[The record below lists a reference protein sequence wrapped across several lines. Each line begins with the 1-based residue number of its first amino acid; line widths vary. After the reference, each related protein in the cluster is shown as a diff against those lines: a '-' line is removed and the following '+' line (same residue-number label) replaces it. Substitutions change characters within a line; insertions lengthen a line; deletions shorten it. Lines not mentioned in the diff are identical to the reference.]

1 MSFKDLPIQRKLMS
15 VLLLTCGTVLLVTC
29 AAFAIYEVV
38 TIRKAMVQGYATRAE
53 IIAANSS
60 AALAFQDEADATK
73 VLSALHRDANTI
85 IACIYDKDHQVF
97 ARYPTNAAIADFP
110 AEPVPTGHRFAP
122 AHLDVYS
129 PIQQD
134 GRTLGTVLIRANLT
148 ALTSRYGAIL
158 SLTAVILFG
167 SLIMAYLLSRAL
179 QKQISD
185 PIHALATTAETISL
199 QRDYSV
205 RAQKHGA
212 DEIGSLTDS
221 FNQMLGEIQK
231 QNLALRESEARM
243 RAVLNAAI
251 SAVVVM
257 DSHGK
262 IVDWNARAEVLFGW
276 SRAEAIG
283 RDLGETIVPPQH
295 REGHQRGM
303 RRYLETGEA
312 KVLNRL
318 MEMTALHRAGRE
330 FPVELS
336 ISPLKFND
344 TVTFC
349 GFLTDIT
356 ERRLAAKQAE
366 VFAQLGHSL
375 SAATSADTAAR
386 TIVAVAADL
395 LRWDSCSL
403 DLYNAEKNQ
412 VHPVLNMDTVN
423 GQRIDVSPAYVD
435 TSPSAIVQ
443 QVLRDG
449 GQLILR
455 QPPFNFVPDTVPFG
469 DTNRPSASLMYVP
482 IRRGA
487 NVIGIL
493 SIQSYTPDAYNKN
506 ALRLLQSLA
515 DLCSG
520 ALERLRAEENLRRLN
535 EQLEQRVAD
544 RTAQLEIVNKE
555 LESFSYSVSHDLR
568 APLRHITGFADMLRQ
583 NAETKL
589 DETSRRHLQII
600 SNSARQMG
608 VLIDD
613 LLVFSRMGRTE
624 MCHTLVNMNDLVAEV
639 RADLAADLATRT
651 INWDISPLPELRG
664 DRAMLKQVWVNLLS
678 NAVKYTRHRQ
688 EAVITIR
695 SRKNDQGLWEFQV
708 RDNGAGFDMQYVG
721 KLFGVFQRLHLA
733 EEFEGTGI
741 GLANV
746 QRIVVRHGG
755 RIWAEGKIDAGATF
769 YFTLPSQG
777 AEKP

>member
-29 AAFAIYEVV
+29 AAFVIYEVI
-38 TIRKAMVQGYATRAE
+38 TIRKALVQGYATRAE

-60 AALAFQDEADATK
+60 AALAFADEADATK

-85 IACIYDKDHQVF
+85 LACIYDKNHQVF
-97 ARYPTNAAIADFP
+97 ARYPTNAPDADFP
-110 AEPVPTGHRFAP
+110 PTPVLAGHRFTP
-122 AHLDVYS
+122 THLDVYL
-129 PIQQD
+129 PVQHD

-148 ALTSRYGAIL
+148 ALTSRYQAIL
-158 SLTAVILFG
+158 SLTAVILLV
-167 SLIMAYLLSRAL
+167 SLIVAYLISRAL
-179 QKQISD
+179 QKQISE
-185 PIHALATTAETISL
+185 PIHALARTAETISL
-199 QRDYSV
+199 HRDYSV

-221 FNQMLGEIQK
+221 FNQMLAEIQK
-231 QNLALRESEARM
+231 QNLALRDSEAQT

-257 DSHGK
+257 DAQGK

-283 RDLGETIVPPQH
+283 RDLGETIVPRQH
-295 REGHQRGM
+295 RAAHQRGM
-303 RRYLETGEA
+303 KHYLETGEA
-312 KVLNRL
+312 RVLNRL
-318 MEMTALHRAGRE
+318 MEMTALHREGRE

-336 ISPLKFND
+336 ISPLKLNN
-344 TVTFC
+344 TVAFC

-356 ERRLAAKQAE
+356 ERRLAAKQSE
-366 VFAQLGHSL
+366 VFAQLGHNL
-375 SAATSADTAAR
+375 SAATTANAAAR
-386 TIVAVAADL
+386 TIVAVAAEL
-395 LRWDSCSL
+395 LGWDACSL
-403 DLYNAEKNQ
+403 DLYHAEKNQ

-423 GQRIDVSPAYVD
+423 GQPVDVPPAYVD
-435 TSPSAIVQ
+435 SAPSAIVQ
-443 QVLRDG
+443 QVLREG

-455 QPPFNFVPDTVPFG
+455 RPPFDFAMETVPFG
-469 DTNRPSASLMYVP
+469 DTSRPSASLMFVP

-493 SIQSYTPDAYNKN
+493 SIQSYTPDAYNEN

-515 DLCSG
+515 DLCGG
-520 ALERLRAEENLRRLN
+520 ALERLRAEEKLRRLN

-583 NAETKL
+583 NSESKL
-589 DETSRRHLQII
+589 DETGQRHLQII
-600 SNSARQMG
+600 SNAARQMG

-624 MCHTLVNMNDLVAEV
+624 MCHTLVNMSELVAEV
-639 RADLAADLATRT
+639 RADLAADLAQRT
-651 INWDISPLPELRG
+651 VRWEISPLPELLG

-678 NAVKYTRHRQ
+678 NAVKYTRPRA
-688 EAVITIR
+688 EAVIEIR
-695 SRKNDQGLWEFQV
+695 SRKNDHGLWEFQV

-777 AEKP
+777 VDQP